1 MKKLL
6 TFSLI
11 AATMFAISATTYAQ
25 GRGAMHGQHGSMMK
39 QGRGMMM
46 RGQNRQDCPC
56 MKGNADAGATA
67 ELIAAD
73 KAKEAA
79 QAYLDKYLTG
89 YTIEKIEKDSWR
101 PMYLAA
107 IKSANGA
114 EQVMWIHGFSAQ
126 VMHVFPK
133 TTEQPQQTQQPQPT
147 QQ

>member
-11 AATMFAISATTYAQ
+11 AATMFAISTTTYAQ
-25 GRGAMHGQHGSMMK
+25 GRGAMHGQRDGMMK

-56 MKGNADAGATA
+56 MKGNADADATA
-67 ELIAAD
+67 ELITVD
-73 KAKEAA
+73 KAKEVA
-79 QAYLDKYLTG
+79 QAYLDKYLAG
-89 YTIEKIEKDSWR
+89 YTLEKIEKDSWR
-101 PMYLAA
+101 PVYLAA
-107 IKSANGA
+107 IKNTNGA

-126 VMHVFPK
+126 VMRVFPK
-133 TTEQPQQTQQPQPT
+133 TTEQAQQPQPT

>member
-11 AATMFAISATTYAQ
+11 AATMFAISTTTYAQ
-25 GRGAMHGQHGSMMK
+25 GRGAMHGQHGGMMK

-56 MKGNADAGATA
+56 LKGDATA
-67 ELIAAD
+67 ELITAD
-73 KAKEAA
+73 KAKEVA

-89 YTIEKIEKDSWR
+89 YTIEKIEKDNWR
-101 PMYLAA
+101 PMYFAA
-107 IKSANGA
+107 IKNANGA

-126 VMHVFPK
+126 VMRVFPK

>member
-79 QAYLDKYLTG
+79 QAYLDK
-89 YTIEKIEKDSWR
+89 
-101 PMYLAA
+101 
-107 IKSANGA
+107 
-114 EQVMWIHGFSAQ
+114 
-126 VMHVFPK
+126 
-133 TTEQPQQTQQPQPT
+133 
-147 QQ
+147 

>member
-11 AATMFAISATTYAQ
+11 AATMFAISTTTYAQ
-25 GRGAMHGQHGSMMK
+25 GRGAMHGQHGGMMK

-56 MKGNADAGATA
+56 LKGDATA
-67 ELIAAD
+67 ELITAD
-73 KAKEAA
+73 KAKEVA

-89 YTIEKIEKDSWR
+89 YTIEKIEKDNWR
-101 PMYLAA
+101 PMYFAA

-114 EQVMWIHGFSAQ
+114 EQVMRIHGFSAQ
-126 VMHVFPK
+126 VMRVFPK

>member
-11 AATMFAISATTYAQ
+11 AATMFAISTTTYAQ
-25 GRGAMHGQHGSMMK
+25 GRGAMRGQHGGMMK

-56 MKGNADAGATA
+56 LKGDATA
-67 ELIAAD
+67 ELITAD
-73 KAKEAA
+73 KAKEVA

>member
-11 AATMFAISATTYAQ
+11 AATMFAISTTTYAQ
-25 GRGAMHGQHGSMMK
+25 GRGAMRGQHGGMMK

-56 MKGNADAGATA
+56 LKGDATA
-67 ELIAAD
+67 ELITAD
-73 KAKEAA
+73 KAKEVA

-89 YTIEKIEKDSWR
+89 YTIEKIEKDNWR
-101 PMYLAA
+101 PMYFAA

-114 EQVMWIHGFSAQ
+114 EQVMRIHGFSAQ
-126 VMHVFPK
+126 VMRVFPK
-133 TTEQPQQTQQPQPT
+133 TTEQAQQPQPT

>member
-1 MKKLL
+1 
-6 TFSLI
+6 
-11 AATMFAISATTYAQ
+11 
-25 GRGAMHGQHGSMMK
+25 
-39 QGRGMMM
+39 
-46 RGQNRQDCPC
+46 
-56 MKGNADAGATA
+56 MKGDATA
-67 ELIAAD
+67 ELITAD
-73 KAKEAA
+73 KAKEVA

>member
-11 AATMFAISATTYAQ
+11 AATMFAISTTTYAQ
-25 GRGAMHGQHGSMMK
+25 GRGAMHGQHGGMMK

-56 MKGNADAGATA
+56 LKGDATA
-67 ELIAAD
+67 ELITAD
-73 KAKEAA
+73 KAKEVA